1 MPTEF
6 SLDLGDGIVPEDRLA
21 DLDRHLA
28 EPDVPRIVPVQAS
41 LERWSALVQ
50 LLCDLR
56 SRGVMPLVQV
66 SGGNSL
72 SDAAVLER
80 FRFLSAW
87 DQCLLANVLV
97 VVERFL
103 PDAYRTA
110 LQQESR
116 IEAKF
121 FREWATAATERLGRY
136 PALPW
141 RRFIRNV
148 NEENYRFAEACV
160 LAQNEPPALGEAVK
174 RLLEAKRKTVN
185 IFPKKFNARNREAPA
200 APASNVPEEI
210 LP

>member
-6 SLDLGDGIVPEDRLA
+6 FLDLADGSANAERLGA
-21 DLDRHLA
+21 LDRRLA
-28 EPDVPRIVPVQAS
+28 EPDASRIVPVQAS
-41 LERWSALVQ
+41 LDRWPELVQ

-56 SRGVMPLVQV
+56 GRGAMPLVQV
-66 SGGNSL
+66 SGGSAL
-72 SDAAVLER
+72 PDATLLER

-97 VVERFL
+97 VVDRFL
-103 PDAYRTA
+103 PDAHRKA
-110 LQQESR
+110 LEQESR

-160 LAQNEPPALGEAVK
+160 MAQNDPSALGEAVK
-174 RLLEAKRKTVN
+174 RLLDAKRKAVN
-185 IFPKKFNARNREAPA
+185 IFPKKWNARNRPA
-200 APASNVPEEI
+200 FEHSSRPEET